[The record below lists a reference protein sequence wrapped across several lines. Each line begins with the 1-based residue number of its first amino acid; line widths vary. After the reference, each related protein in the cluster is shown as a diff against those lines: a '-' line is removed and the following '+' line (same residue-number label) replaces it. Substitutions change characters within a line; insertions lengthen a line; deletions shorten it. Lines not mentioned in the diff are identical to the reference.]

1 MEWLASLV
9 YMYPFRCQLCRHRFK
24 AQQWGVRYSEAW
36 EDKRQ
41 YERVAAQFPV
51 SFSVDQIHGVGMATT
66 ISVEGCTLETDAK
79 LPKGKIV
86 QLELQTTDRKSLVKV
101 QAAEVRAVRP
111 SCLHLKFLRLVP
123 EEENRLSQLICR
135 LVGLEPT
142 QRP

>member
-1 MEWLASLV
+1 
-9 YMYPFRCQLCRHRFK
+9 MYPFRCQLCRHRFK
-24 AQQWGVRYSEAW
+24 ARQWGVRYSEAW

-51 SFSVDQIHGVGMATT
+51 SFSVDQMHGVGMATT
-66 ISVEGCTLETDAK
+66 ISVERCTLETDAK
-79 LPKGKIV
+79 LPKGKVV
-86 QLELQTTDRKSLVKV
+86 QLELQTTDRKSLVRV
-101 QAAEVRAVRP
+101 QAAEVRAVYPTR
-111 SCLHLKFLRLVP
+111 LHLKFLRLGP

>member
-9 YMYPFRCQLCRHRFK
+9 YRYPFRCQLCRHRFR
-24 AQQWGVRYSEAW
+24 ARQWGVRYSEAW

-51 SFSVDQIHGVGMATT
+51 SFSVDQIHGEGMATT

-101 QAAEVRAVRP
+101 RAAEVRAVHPTR
-111 SCLHLKFLRLVP
+111 LHLKFLRLAP
-123 EEENRLSQLICR
+123 EEENRLRQLICR